1 MSRFAKFYPVRL
13 HRVLRAMPGL
23 IALLAEAALAAD
35 QTRIVGGPG
44 GTAFVDRPAAGVRV
58 GAIAIGAGE
67 WIDSV
72 GVVYE
77 SPDGRRYASPRHGG
91 SGGGPCVIPL
101 EPDER
106 ILAIRGNYGA
116 YVESI
121 QLITSKGES
130 RICGRPGRNAQY
142 RIDVPPN
149 HSVVGFAGRA
159 GLYVD
164 AIGLALAATTPAGG
178 GSSPSATAPTAAP
191 RPASLAGKVSSR
203 SNLHDTTLRF
213 RLTAP
218 APVQVLLGTRKL
230 RPGEC
235 FAQGER
241 IIAYKDRPSAIEHQ
255 VTFDRLQM
263 NTDYSY
269 AIRVGASAKCESG
282 ALSTA
287 TTID

>member
-1 MSRFAKFYPVRL
+1 MMFGS
-13 HRVLRAMPGL
+13 
-23 IALLAEAALAAD
+23 IAVLAEAALAAD
-35 QTRIVGGPG
+35 QTRVIGGPG
-44 GTAFVDRPAAGVRV
+44 GNAFVDRPPAGVRV
-58 GAIAIGAGE
+58 GAIAVRAGG

-77 SPDGRRYASPRHGG
+77 TSDGRRYASQRHGG
-91 SGGGPCVIPL
+91 AGGGPCVIML

-106 ILAIRGNYGA
+106 ILAIRGHYGA

-121 QLITSKGES
+121 QLITTRGES
-130 RICGRPGRNAQY
+130 RICGRPGGAQY

-164 AIGLALAATTPAGG
+164 AIGLALTTTKL
-178 GSSPSATAPTAAP
+178 GSGVAPPSAPPPAPAP
-191 RPASLAGKVSSR
+191 RPATLAGKVNLK
-203 SNLHDTTLRF
+203 SNLNDTTLRF
-213 RLTAP
+213 RLTEP
-218 APVQVLLGTRKL
+218 AFVQVALGTRKL
-230 RPGEC
+230 QLGEC
-235 FAQGER
+235 FRPGER

-269 AIRVGASAKCESG
+269 AIRIAASPKCESG
-282 ALSTA
+282 QLKTA
-287 TTID
+287 TKID